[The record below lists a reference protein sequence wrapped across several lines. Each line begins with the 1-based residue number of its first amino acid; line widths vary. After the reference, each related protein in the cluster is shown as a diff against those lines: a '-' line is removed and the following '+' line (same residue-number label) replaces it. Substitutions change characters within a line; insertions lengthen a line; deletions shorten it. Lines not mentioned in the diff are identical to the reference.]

1 MSFRKSFDK
10 RMAWFGKSTIPSK
23 YIPWLGNYF
32 SKAGMTRIP
41 FALITKAFFV
51 SLIAAL
57 IVFFALVYPK
67 MPRTPIKL
75 LLITIPAFV
84 IVEVLMMLAAFGL
97 FYYYFNM
104 KIFRRTLEIEKVL
117 PDYLDNLKL
126 NLGEGVSFEKAL
138 VQSVEPEFGVL
149 ANEVEIV
156 SKKSMTGTPAG
167 QALMEFANKYDSSVL
182 KEAVD
187 ILVIAMKEGADI
199 VETIDKIVESIRTG
213 RYLVQTVRA
222 GVSGFI
228 IFITLV
234 SIIIAPILY
243 ALSLNLLFIFKSFAE
258 KLAASASSVFSIQT
272 ENLVAKE
279 TFITFSRFSI
289 GIVALFSSLI
299 IANLKEG
306 SIKAAA
312 KQIII
317 FLALG
322 LVMYELARIALGLV
336 FGAIV

>member
-1 MSFRKSFDK
+1 MSFGKSFNK

-23 YIPWLGNYF
+23 YIPWLENYF
-32 SKAGMTRIP
+32 SKAGMIKIP

-51 SLIAAL
+51 TVIASLIA
-57 IVFFALVYPK
+57 FFAFVYPR

-75 LLITIPAFV
+75 VLITIPSFV
-84 IVEVLMMLAAFGL
+84 IVEILFMLFAFGL

-104 KIFRRTLEIEKVL
+104 KIFKRTLEIEEVL
-117 PDYLDNLKL
+117 PEYLDNLKL
-126 NLGEGVSFEKAL
+126 NLGEGISFEKAL

-167 QALMEFANKYDSSVL
+167 QAMKEFSEKYDSNVL
-182 KEAVD
+182 KEAIDV
-187 ILVIAMKEGADI
+187 LVIAMKEGADI

-213 RYLVQTVRA
+213 RYLIQTVRA

-258 KLAASASSVFSIQT
+258 KLASSASSIFSIQT
-272 ENLVAKE
+272 ENLVTKE
-279 TFITFSRFSI
+279 TFILFSRFSI
-289 GIVALFSSLI
+289 GIVAVFASLI
-299 IANLKEG
+299 IADLKEG

-317 FLALG
+317 FLVVG
-322 LVMYELARIALGLV
+322 LAIYEVARIALGLV
-336 FGAIV
+336 FGAMI

>member
-1 MSFRKSFDK
+1 MGFKKSFNK

-23 YIPWLGNYF
+23 YIPRLEHYF
-32 SKAGMTRIP
+32 SKTGKTTIP

-51 SLIAAL
+51 TMFVSL
-57 IVFFALVYPK
+57 IVFFVGVYPR

-75 LLITIPAFV
+75 LLITIPVFV
-84 IVEVLMMLAAFGL
+84 IVEVLLMLLAFGL

-104 KIFRRTLEIEKVL
+104 RIYKRTMEIERVL

-126 NLGEGVSFEKAL
+126 NLGEGISFEKAL
-138 VQSVEPEFGVL
+138 VQSVEPQFGVL

-167 QALMEFANKYDSSVL
+167 QALREFSDKYESNVL
-182 KEAVD
+182 KEAID
-187 ILVIAMKEGADI
+187 ILIIAMKEGADI

-213 RYLVQTVRA
+213 RYLIQTVRA
-222 GVSGFI
+222 SVSGFI

-258 KLAASASSVFSIQT
+258 KLAASASSIFSIQT
-272 ENLVAKE
+272 ENLVKEE
-279 TFITFSRFSI
+279 TFVFFSRVSI
-289 GIVALFSSLI
+289 GVVAVFSSLI
-299 IANLKEG
+299 IADLKEG
-306 SIKAAA
+306 SVKAAA

-317 FLALG
+317 FLGFG
-322 LVMYELARIALGLV
+322 LLIYELARIALGMV